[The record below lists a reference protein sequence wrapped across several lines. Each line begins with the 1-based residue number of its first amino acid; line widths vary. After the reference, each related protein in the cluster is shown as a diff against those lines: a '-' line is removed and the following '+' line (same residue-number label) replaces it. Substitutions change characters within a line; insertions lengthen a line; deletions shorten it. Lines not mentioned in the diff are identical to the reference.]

1 MKFKV
6 NREKFQKALQRVVS
20 IIGARS
26 ILPMLGN
33 VLLEAGDGNLKLTT
47 TDLDIRIT
55 TNVEAEV
62 SDPGTGT
69 VPARRLAQLVGSFT
83 APELE
88 LETDAENHC
97 RIVCG
102 TGKFL
107 LLGLPAED
115 FPAQSDFETVRSFKL
130 KENDFKHMI
139 GSIAYAV
146 SIDDSRKVLTGVLMS
161 IHDSLLTMV
170 ATDGKRMAMRET
182 APEDFNG
189 ADGNAIVPIKAIQE
203 VKRMLEGNDSATV
216 EFGEKQCRIRTAAAE
231 LTTKLIEGSYPNFR
245 QVIPT
250 KWTRTVEA
258 PVPLFL
264 SKIEMVSLML
274 SESSSYIILNFGDNK
289 MKIMGAS
296 SEIGEGSDE
305 IDVEYTAD
313 PFEVSFNPS
322 YLADPMRNTASETVR
337 MKFNDPLTPVT
348 IETEEGFLYVI
359 MPIRK
364 K

>member
-6 NREKFQKALQRVVS
+6 SREKFQKARQRVVS
-20 IIGARS
+20 IIGSRS

-33 VLLEAGDGNLKLTT
+33 VLLEAGDGTLKLTT

-55 TNVEAEV
+55 TSLDAEV
-62 SDPGTGT
+62 SDPGSGT
-69 VPARRLAQLVGSFT
+69 VPARRLAQLVGSFV

-88 LETDAENHC
+88 METDAENHC

-115 FPAQSDFETVRSFKL
+115 FPAQSGFEAVRSFKL
-130 KENDFKHMI
+130 KESEFKHII

-161 IHDSLLTMV
+161 VHDSLLTMV
-170 ATDGKRMAMRET
+170 ATDGKRMAMREAT
-182 APEDFNG
+182 PEECNG
-189 ADGNAIVPIKAIQE
+189 ADGDAIVPIKAVQE
-203 VKRMLEGNDSATV
+203 VRRMLDGSESATV
-216 EFGEKQCRIRTAAAE
+216 EFGEKQCRIRTSEAE

-245 QVIPT
+245 QVIPS

-258 PVPLFL
+258 PVSLFL

-274 SESSSYIILNFGDNK
+274 SESSSYIILNFCDNE
-289 MKIMGAS
+289 MKIQGAS
-296 SEIGEGSDE
+296 SEIGEGSDV
-305 IDVEYTAD
+305 IPIEYTAD